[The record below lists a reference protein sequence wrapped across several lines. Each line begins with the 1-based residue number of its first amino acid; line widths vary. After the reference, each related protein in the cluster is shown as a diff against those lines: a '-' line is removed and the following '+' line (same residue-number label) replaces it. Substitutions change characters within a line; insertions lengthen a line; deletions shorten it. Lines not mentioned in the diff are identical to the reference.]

1 MTFCPP
7 PASALAAIAVVLWL
21 ALAPNAS
28 AQDAMELDLAFK
40 NSMSQVQAPQLRD
53 QTPKLQ
59 EPRHKARSAQGLV
72 AKEKRRIRM

>member
-1 MTFCPP
+1 
-7 PASALAAIAVVLWL
+7 
-21 ALAPNAS
+21 
-28 AQDAMELDLAFK
+28 MELDLAFK

>member
-7 PASALAAIAVVLWL
+7 PASALAAVAAVLWL

-40 NSMSQVQAPQLRD
+40 NSMSQAHAPQARD
-53 QTPKLQ
+53 QTPRVQ
-59 EPRHKARSAQGLV
+59 GPRHKARSAQGLV
-72 AKEKRRIRM
+72 AEEKRRIRM